1 MARNK
6 KLRCFFDANIICH
19 HFKDTRRIT
28 NIDICK
34 VCVEYNKYQAMLENK
49 VMLIRLREVLDEIKE
64 ELNIIRT
71 ILEEQQEDYPKDYE
85 AFGVGECSE

>member
-1 MARNK
+1 MSKTK
-6 KLRCFFDANIICH
+6 KLRCFFDPNIVCH
-19 HFKDTRRIT
+19 HFKDRIT
-28 NIDICK
+28 DIDICK
-34 VCVEYNKYQAMLENK
+34 VCVEYNKYEALLEFK

-85 AFGVGECSE
+85 AFGVGE